1 MSVIQRDVFKGGSD
15 VVLAGTEVS
24 VGPFDLLRFQ
34 VKTFTVRNG
43 GAGALTAGK
52 VQAQSKS
59 LTAPDNEWEDVDIAT
74 FATLGA
80 GVIKSV
86 NFANDARQYFRV
98 RLNGTGPVSVSVTGI

>member
-1 MSVIQRDVFKGGSD
+1 
-15 VVLAGTEVS
+15 
-24 VGPFDLLRFQ
+24 
-34 VKTFTVRNG
+34 
-43 GAGALTAGK
+43 
-52 VQAQSKS
+52 
-59 LTAPDNEWEDVDIAT
+59 VDIAT